1 MMTPE
6 MTAAIDSIL
15 DRVKDPESEI
25 SIARLGLV
33 KRVRYNEE
41 KKEMYIFTDFFSHRP
56 ACITCKGIAM
66 AIMSTIIRNLEKE
79 FKKEFPDLAVEFI

>member
-41 KKEMYIFTDFFSHRP
+41 KKEMYIFTDFFQPSSR
-56 ACITCKGIAM
+56 M
-66 AIMSTIIRNLEKE
+66 YNL
-79 FKKEFPDLAVEFI
+79 